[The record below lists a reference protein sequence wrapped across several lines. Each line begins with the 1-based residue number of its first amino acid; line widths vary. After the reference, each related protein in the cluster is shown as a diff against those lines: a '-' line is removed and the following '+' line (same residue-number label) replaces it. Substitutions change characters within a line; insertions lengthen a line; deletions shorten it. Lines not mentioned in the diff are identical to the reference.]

1 MFDESLCMFKTLGT
15 RGNIIA
21 IFLDFSK
28 TFDRANH
35 ETSTLGTLMTLF

>member
-1 MFDESLCMFKTLGT
+1 MKTMEVIMFDESLCMFKTLDTIGEK
-15 RGNIIA
+15 IIA

-35 ETSTLGTLMTLF
+35 EAL